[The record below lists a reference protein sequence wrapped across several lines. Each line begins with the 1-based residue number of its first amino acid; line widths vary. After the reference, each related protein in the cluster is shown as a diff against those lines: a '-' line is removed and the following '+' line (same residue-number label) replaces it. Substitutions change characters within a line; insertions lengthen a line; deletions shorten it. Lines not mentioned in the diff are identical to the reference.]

1 MPISS
6 LERVPARAST
16 PGTRRNLS
24 FLALCVAAFVVPPIA
39 WARPQDAPPQQ
50 VGQVEGVVRDPAG
63 APITGASV
71 LLQPEGGSTPLEV
84 QTNAAGAF
92 VFFQIRAGMYTLKVQ
107 KPGFRDAADNSI
119 KLAPAEKK
127 HCDFVLRSAEAPDSS
142 SSKAPSSSSTAIEL
156 DDRPNFTVAGITDST
171 GSGGHG

>member
-6 LERVPARAST
+6 VERVPARAST
-16 PGTRRNLS
+16 PGTRRNLG
-24 FLALCVAAFVVPPIA
+24 FLALCVAAFVVPPMA
-39 WARPQDAPPQQ
+39 SARPQDAPPQQ
-50 VGQVEGVVRDPAG
+50 VGQMEGVVGDAAG

-71 LLQPEGGSTPLEV
+71 LLQQQGGTPLEV
-84 QTNAAGAF
+84 KTNSAGAF
-92 VFFQIRAGMYTLKVQ
+92 VFFQIRAGMYTVKVQ

-156 DDRPNFTVAGITDST
+156 D
-171 GSGGHG
+171 